1 MKVSHWAAFRKKVRR
16 GRGMR
21 VNYLGPLCAGMHPA
35 MEGLNLK
42 QFRAS
47 CYLVEVSEE
56 AGVNGPIMEGDL
68 LVVDEARPV
77 THADLVVAELDGE
90 QRLFHTHRIG
100 GAYRLLP
107 TAGPRESVLA
117 RISDLRG
124 VVVSQARRYA
134 M

>member
-1 MKVSHWAAFRKKVRR
+1 
-16 GRGMR
+16 MR
-21 VNYLGPLCAGMHPA
+21 VNYLGPLVAGMHPA
-35 MEGLNLK
+35 MDGLNLK
-42 QFRAS
+42 QFKSS
-47 CYLVEVSEE
+47 CFLVEVSEE
-56 AGVNGPIMEGDL
+56 AGVSGPIMEGDL

-77 THADLVVAELDGE
+77 QHADLVVAEMDGE
-90 QRLFHTHRIG
+90 QRLFRTHRIG